1 MNGIYQ
7 EMLDTNLKKVM
18 IEAEGSRKDAF
29 VELLKRKETESKV
42 ASAFVKV
49 CSHLFSPSNLCYDV
63 LWRRTLCIHFFAYLA
78 SAL

>member
-49 CSHLFSPSNLCYDV
+49 CSHLFSPSNLCHD
-63 LWRRTLCIHFFAYLA
+63 
-78 SAL
+78 